1 MESLDLQ
8 QLEGL
13 LLALVIIVFLIVIG
27 LILYVVIANRRQ
39 RARIEQARDAEKLAP
54 RPERQ
59 VTGQVLALVR
69 DEPGGALQVEV
80 DGVRYRRLTDIEDP
94 QVRRQVV
101 GAAVGL
107 IRFTGAVGE
116 DVGKP
121 SSLER
126 TETWRED
133 LRKDS
138 REDLARIRTVPVEKE
153 APPQPVPAPDK
164 VEEEFLN
171 LLTEMG
177 QAPPP
182 LERPGIVSSLQ
193 QRMTPKPV
201 ELERPRTFVDDIDDI
216 VQRRVQLIPALMSR
230 DLGVQL
236 GPGDSVRFVFD
247 GRAYENLEDVPNM
260 TARQLIKDAIQEWEE
275 TY

>member
-1 MESLDLQ
+1 MENLDLQ

-13 LLALVIIVFLIVIG
+13 LFSLVIIVFLIVVA
-27 LILYVVIANRRQ
+27 LIIYVVISNRQQ
-39 RARIEQARDAEKLAP
+39 RARLQQVRDAEKLAP
-54 RPERQ
+54 RPEHQ
-59 VTGQVLALVR
+59 VTGQILALVR

-80 DGVRYRRLTDIEDP
+80 AGIRYRRLTDIEDP

-101 GAAVGL
+101 GAALGL

-116 DVGKP
+116 DVGEP
-121 SSLER
+121 SSMER
-126 TETWRED
+126 TDTWREN
-133 LRKDS
+133 LREES
-138 REDLARIRTVPVEKE
+138 RADLARIRTIPVDKE
-153 APPQPVPAPDK
+153 AQPKPVLAPDK
-164 VEEEFLN
+164 VEEQFLN
-171 LLTEMG
+171 LLAEMG

-193 QRMTPKPV
+193 QRMMPKSV

-216 VQRRVQLIPALMSR
+216 IQRRVQLIPALTGR
-230 DLGVQL
+230 DLSVQL
-236 GPGDSVRFVFD
+236 GTGDSVRFVFD

-275 TY
+275 TF

>member
-1 MESLDLQ
+1 MENLDLQ

-13 LLALVIIVFLIVIG
+13 LFALVIIVFLIASA
-27 LILYVVIANRRQ
+27 LIVYVVIANRRQ
-39 RARIEQARDAEKLAP
+39 RARIEQTLDAEELAP
-54 RPERQ
+54 HAGRK

-80 DGVRYRRLTDIEDP
+80 AGVRYHRLTDIEDP
-94 QVRRQVV
+94 QIRRQVV

-116 DVGKP
+116 DVGGPASK
-121 SSLER
+121 ER

-133 LRKDS
+133 LREGSKS
-138 REDLARIRTVPVEKE
+138 DLARIRTIPVEKDVQ
-153 APPQPVPAPDK
+153 PQSSPAPDK
-164 VEEEFLN
+164 VEEQFLN
-171 LLTEMG
+171 LLAEMG

-193 QRMTPKPV
+193 QRMVPKPA
-201 ELERPRTFVDDIDDI
+201 ELERPRTFVDDIDEI
-216 VQRRVQLIPALMSR
+216 VQRRVQLIPALTGR
-230 DLGVQL
+230 DLRVQL

-247 GRAYENLEDVPNM
+247 GRAYENLEDVPNL

-275 TY
+275 TF